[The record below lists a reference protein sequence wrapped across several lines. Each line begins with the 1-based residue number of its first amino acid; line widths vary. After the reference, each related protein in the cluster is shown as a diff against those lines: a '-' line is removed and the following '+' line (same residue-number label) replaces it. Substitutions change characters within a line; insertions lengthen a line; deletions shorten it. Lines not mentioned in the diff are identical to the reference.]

1 MWTNRGDVRT
11 HYVMAEPYK
20 DRIEEYCKAQGV
32 EIPVG
37 FYRHA
42 GGQYAA
48 IDMESN
54 PPKLVA
60 RRWFTHEDVIYYLQ
74 HLASGKRMMILDFKD
89 RVELLYEGGARLRR
103 GNGF

>member
-1 MWTNRGDVRT
+1 
-11 HYVMAEPYK
+11 MAEPYRA
-20 DRIEEYCKAQGV
+20 RIEEYCKAQGV

-60 RRWFTHEDVIYYLQ
+60 RRWFKQEDVVYYLQ
-74 HLASGKRMMILDFKD
+74 NLALGKRMRILDFKE
-89 RVELLYEGGARLRR
+89 RVELVYQGGARLQR
-103 GNGF
+103 GNAF

>member
-1 MWTNRGDVRT
+1 
-11 HYVMAEPYK
+11 MAEPYK

-32 EIPVG
+32 EIPMG
-37 FYRHA
+37 FHRHA

-60 RRWFTHEDVIYYLQ
+60 RRWFKQEMSSTTSRIWHKG
-74 HLASGKRMMILDFKD
+74 SGC
-89 RVELLYEGGARLRR
+89 EY
-103 GNGF
+103 